1 MKYLN
6 ANAYREIIENEEET
20 CLILFSRKSCPVC
33 QQVKPKIEELEAD
46 YADFSFYGVDSE
58 ENESLIAKCG
68 VKGVPQVLF
77 FKDGEEYKR
86 LAGNN
91 DTDDYADVIEELL

>member
-1 MKYLN
+1 M
-6 ANAYREIIENEEET
+6 
-20 CLILFSRKSCPVC
+20 
-33 QQVKPKIEELEAD
+33 
-46 YADFSFYGVDSE
+46 
-58 ENESLIAKCG
+58 AKCG